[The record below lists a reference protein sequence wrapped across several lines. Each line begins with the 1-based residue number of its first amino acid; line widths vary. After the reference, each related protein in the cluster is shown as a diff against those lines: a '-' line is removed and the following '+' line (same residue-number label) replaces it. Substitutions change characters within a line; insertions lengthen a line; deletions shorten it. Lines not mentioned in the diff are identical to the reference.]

1 MDRYGKAE
9 EPDRQRLRLRSK
21 MARIQ
26 RWSGSE
32 DVELSRDGTASTPP
46 ATKSMSNTDNTG
58 TTTNPASDS
67 SSDLTGGVYEYEK
80 QDSEARRKQ
89 VATNR
94 ALWESTLP
102 KATEHLPGEMDPEYT
117 YINYE
122 DTPKRE
128 FRTKR
133 TKSDLFEFPKI
144 PFRR

>member
-1 MDRYGKAE
+1 
-9 EPDRQRLRLRSK
+9 
-21 MARIQ
+21 
-26 RWSGSE
+26 
-32 DVELSRDGTASTPP
+32 
-46 ATKSMSNTDNTG
+46 MSNTDNTG

-67 SSDLTGGVYEYEK
+67 SSDLTGGGYEYEK
-80 QDSEARRKQ
+80 QDLEARRKQ

-102 KATEHLPGEMDPEYT
+102 KATEHLPGEMDSEYT

-122 DTPKRE
+122 DTPKRD

-133 TKSDLFEFPKI
+133 RKSDLFEFPKI